1 MLNFKPDNM
10 TKAKETLVISAPKF
24 STLAI
29 EIEGTA
35 PYMQCRFSEKTKEG
49 LIGKMEAGST
59 AKSKK
64 GKEARNFEADY
75 LAAMHVSDE
84 GWVGIPAAAFRNAC
98 IDACR
103 MVGYTMTRAKM
114 SVFVEADSL
123 DEIDG
128 SGLIRITGGEPE
140 RSTMVVRIQQTTD
153 IRPRPMWR
161 KWGATVRIRYDEDQ
175 FTAEDV
181 VNLLLRAG
189 QQVGIGE
196 GRPYSK
202 TSNGLGFGLFK
213 IKNVSNV

>member
-1 MLNFKPDNM
+1 MS
-10 TKAKETLVISAPKF
+10 KAKETLTISAPKF
-24 STLAI
+24 TTLAI
-29 EIEGTA
+29 EIEGAA
-35 PYMQCRFSEKTKEG
+35 PYMQCRFSQKA
-49 LIGKMEAGST
+49 IGMMRDKMEAGST
-59 AKSKK
+59 AKSKRA
-64 GKEARNFEADY
+64 KEARDFEADY
-75 LAAMHVSDE
+75 LGAMHVSDE
-84 GWVGIPAAAFRNAC
+84 GWAGIPAAAFRNAC

-114 SVFVEADSL
+114 SVFVEADGF
-123 DEIDG
+123 DEVDG
-128 SGLIRITGGEPE
+128 SPLVRITGGEPE
-140 RSTMVVRIQQTTD
+140 RSEMIVRIQQTTD

-213 IKNVSNV
+213 IKNVANV